1 MAAGCSRSAR
11 VVLKGLLQ
19 ALKRRALR
27 LPAEENAGAQDAD
40 ACAGPDRLHL
50 CITEAAGHAAVGEH
64 AAATELYRESLELQP
79 QDPRLW
85 CNFGAELE
93 AIGQAEEAELAYRRA
108 LELGPALAQAWYN
121 LGRLLQKGGRAAE
134 SESCYRSAA
143 ALVDAGADRPL
154 WLLIF
159 NNWGLLLY
167 NQGRPEEALA
177 LYRGA
182 LAADAGATDLAT
194 NLLFTLN
201 SIPGLDPREVRDEHA
216 AWGRMHA
223 QAQYAHTRRAAGEVI
238 RLGYVS
244 ADFCSHALAPFIEP
258 VLRQHHRSQFR
269 VFCYDNG
276 RNRDAVTQRMQAS
289 ADVWRDI
296 QTCRD
301 DTAAQL
307 IHTDRIDIL
316 IDVSGHTSGNRLLLF
331 ARKPA
336 PLQLSYLGYLN
347 TTGMTA
353 IDYRITDA
361 CADPAG
367 LSDQAHT
374 ERLLRLPQTLW
385 CYEPPADAPPVC
397 ALPALQRG
405 HVTFASF
412 NHFAKLNRRVLELW
426 ASVLREVPGSRLLVM
441 AVPDEVVAARIRGA
455 LVGIDPGRV
464 STLGRLG
471 RADYWRQ
478 FAGVDIA
485 LDPFP
490 YNGGATTC
498 DTLWMGVPVVTL
510 AGDYGFSR
518 SGATILAN
526 TGMHQLIAHSA
537 DEYLGRARALAG
549 DLEGLRRLRLS
560 LRQRMLASPLLD
572 APAYTRAL
580 EAGYQQVWRQW
591 CSQQGGADA

>member
-1 MAAGCSRSAR
+1 MRI
-11 VVLKGLLQ
+11 VLKGLLQ
-19 ALKRRALR
+19 ALKRSASRE
-27 LPAEENAGAQDAD
+27 PAAQNAGAQDVD

-50 CITEAAGHAAVGEH
+50 CITEAARH
-64 AAATELYRESLELQP
+64 AAAGDHAAAVDFYRESLDLQR
-79 QDPRLW
+79 QDPRIW
-85 CNFGAELE
+85 CNFGAELD
-93 AIGQAEEAELAYRRA
+93 AIGQTEEAELAYRCA
-108 LELGPALAQAWYN
+108 LELDPALAQVWYN
-121 LGRLLQKGGRAAE
+121 LGRLLQEGGRAAE
-134 SESCYRSAA
+134 SESCYRAAA

-154 WLLIF
+154 WQLIF

-177 LYRGA
+177 LYRQA
-182 LAADAGATDLAT
+182 LAADAGATDLAS

-201 SIPGLDPREVRDEHA
+201 SVPGLDPCEVRDAHA

-223 QAQYAHTRRAAGEVI
+223 QTEFAHARPAAGEPI

-258 VLRQHHRSQFR
+258 VLRRHDRSQFR

-276 RNRDAVTQRMQAS
+276 RNHDAVTQRMQAS

-296 QTCRD
+296 QTYRD

-316 IDVSGHTSGNRLLLF
+316 VDVSGHTSGNRLLLF

-347 TTGMTA
+347 TTGMAA

-397 ALPALQRG
+397 APPALQRG

-412 NHFAKLNRRVLELW
+412 NHIAKLNRRVLELW

-441 AVPDEVVAARIRGA
+441 AVPDEAAAARIRGA
-455 LVGIDPGRV
+455 LAGIDPGRV

-560 LRQRMLASPLLD
+560 LRERMLASPLLD

-591 CSQQGGADA
+591 CDQHGGARA